1 MTVRGME
8 IADVLPR
15 KGAMSTQLEQET
27 VDRTEPLVAM
37 KHRETAMLVLQRGSE
52 AGRRWPLDRT
62 RPLTI
67 GRSDE
72 CDIVLPD
79 RQVSRYHAQIT
90 WHGEHYQVEDLG
102 SKNGTHLNGQE
113 LANPVELG
121 DGDEIQIALRF
132 KLAFVDAGATAPL
145 TLEGGEQGLRLD
157 KETRQVWVNSHQVDP
172 PLSLHQFRL
181 LESLWDAGGSVISRD
196 RVINAVWP
204 EAISEGVSEQAIDA
218 LVRRLRE
225 PLAETDE
232 EFRYI
237 VTVRGH
243 GFRLENR

>member
-1 MTVRGME
+1 
-8 IADVLPR
+8 
-15 KGAMSTQLEQET
+15 MSTHIDQET
-27 VDRTEPLVAM
+27 TADRTEPLVIPRQ
-37 KHRETAMLVLQRGSE
+37 RETAMLVLQRGSE
-52 AGRRWPLDRT
+52 VGRRWPLDRT

-79 RQVSRYHAQIT
+79 RQVSRYHAQVT
-90 WHGEHYQVEDLG
+90 WMGDAFQLEDLG
-102 SKNGTHLNGQE
+102 SKNGTHVNGQE
-113 LANPVELG
+113 LSGPAFLG

-145 TLEGGEQGLRLD
+145 TLDGGEQGLRLE
-157 KETRQVWVNSHQVDP
+157 KETRQVWVNGKQVDP

-225 PLAETDE
+225 RLTETDE
-232 EFRYI
+232 DFRYI

>member
-1 MTVRGME
+1 
-8 IADVLPR
+8 
-15 KGAMSTQLEQET
+15 MSTQVEET
-27 VDRTEPLVAM
+27 VDHESVDRDGVGRTDPLTTI

-52 AGRRWPLDRT
+52 AGRRWPLDRS

-90 WHGEHYQVEDLG
+90 WGGDRYHVEDLG
-102 SKNGTHLNGQE
+102 SKNGTHVNGQE
-113 LANPVELG
+113 LSGPAELG

-157 KETRQVWVNSHQVDP
+157 KETRQVWVNSQQVDP

-225 PLAETDE
+225 RLAETDE